1 MMEKKG
7 RRSHGRIRGSTRK
20 IAQSAKR
27 RGIRRTSFKRIA
39 DEQRTGTP
47 FANPTNAIL
56 IHQVCFDHMNDN
68 MKLYMISALQ
78 V

>member
-1 MMEKKG
+1 MEELEVQRERLPSQLG
-7 RRSHGRIRGSTRK
+7 AEGYVRLPSRE
-20 IAQSAKR
+20 QLN
-27 RGIRRTSFKRIA
+27 

>member
-1 MMEKKG
+1 MEKKG
-7 RRSHGRIRGSTRK
+7 RRSYGRIRGSTRE
-20 IAQSAKR
+20 IAQSAR
-27 RGIRRTSFKRIA
+27 RRSIRKTSFKRIA
-39 DEQRTGTP
+39 DEQRAGIP
-47 FANPTNAIL
+47 FGNPTNAIL

>member
-1 MMEKKG
+1 MEKKG
-7 RRSHGRIRGSTRK
+7 RRSYGRIRGSTRE
-20 IAQSAKR
+20 IAQSAR
-27 RGIRRTSFKRIA
+27 RRRIRKTSFKRIA
-39 DEQRTGTP
+39 DEQRAGIP
-47 FANPTNAIL
+47 FGNPTNAIF